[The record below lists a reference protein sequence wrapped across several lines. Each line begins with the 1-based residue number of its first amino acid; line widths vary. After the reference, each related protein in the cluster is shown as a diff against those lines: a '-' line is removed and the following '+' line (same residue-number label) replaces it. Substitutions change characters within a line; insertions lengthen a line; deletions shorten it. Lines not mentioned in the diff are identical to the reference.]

1 MAVTIPIISEFN
13 GKGIS
18 RAIEEFKQLEGAGK
32 KAQFAIKKAAIP
44 AAAAL
49 AGIAAA
55 AVPAVSAASD
65 LNETISKTN
74 VIFGEAANEV
84 QIFADTA
91 AVSLGQ
97 TRQQALDAAATFGTF
112 GKAAGLTGQDLASF
126 STDFT
131 ALASDLAS
139 FNNTSP
145 EEAVQAL
152 GAALRGESE
161 PLRRFGVLLSADAVA
176 AEALAMGLVTTTI
189 NEDKLNIALQKVDI
203 AFQKNQET
211 VAKFGEDSIE
221 AQKSRLALEQAEQS
235 LNKALDGTT
244 DKLTAQQKTLA
255 TQSLILKATTDAQG
269 DFERTSDG
277 LANSQRILTAQFK
290 DLQAELG
297 MILLPIVEKGT
308 KILSGLTGAMADNKD
323 ITAVVIGVIAGLAAA
338 VLAVNAAMRVYQ
350 ATLVIVKVAQ
360 AALNLVMSANPIG
373 LVVIAIGALV
383 AALVLAYQK
392 SETFR
397 NAIDGMF
404 RFVSFAIGQS
414 VEAIK
419 GWLNGVMAFYRSVF
433 NGIANAWNNTIGKL
447 SFKVPDWVPGL
458 GGKGFGVPD
467 IPRLADGGIVA
478 SPTLALIGE
487 AGPEAVVPLSRM
499 NQMGNVTININA
511 NVADERLGDVI
522 VNALRQYNRRS
533 GPINVAVA

>member
-1 MAVTIPIISEFN
+1 MAVSIPIVSEFDS
-13 GKGIS
+13 KGIQK
-18 RAIEEFKQLEGAGK
+18 AINEFKSLEGAGK
-32 KAQFAIKKAAIP
+32 KAQFAIKKAALP

-55 AVPAVSAASD
+55 AVPAVNAASD

-74 VIFGEAANEV
+74 VIFGEAATEV

-91 AVSLGQ
+91 AASLGQ

-131 ALASDLAS
+131 SLASDLAS

-145 EEAVQAL
+145 EEAVLAL

-161 PLRRFGVLLSADAVA
+161 PMRRFGVLLSADAVA
-176 AEALAMGLVTTTI
+176 AEALAMGLLTTTI
-189 NEDKLNIALQKVDI
+189 NEQELSIAVQKADMAFKKHNETLVKFGADSDEAAKTALQ
-203 AFQKNQET
+203 
-211 VAKFGEDSIE
+211 
-221 AQKSRLALEQAEQS
+221 LEQAENR
-235 LNKALDGTT
+235 LDKAVGGTT

-255 TQSLILKATTDAQG
+255 TQSLIMKATTDAQG

-308 KILSGLTGAMADNKD
+308 KLLSGLTGAMAANKD
-323 ITAVVIGVIAGLAAA
+323 VTAITIGVVAGLAAA
-338 VLAVNAAMRVYQ
+338 VLAVNAAMKVYQ
-350 ATLVIVKVAQ
+350 ATLIIASAAQ
-360 AALNLVMSANPIG
+360 ATFNFIVSANPIG
-373 LVVIAIGALV
+373 IAVLAIAGLIAAFIVLEKRFGAVTDALKIVGKTFDIFLINPIRILLDLIGKVIGALGKIPGV
-383 AALVLAYQK
+383 SSIAGAVGGLV
-392 SETFR
+392 
-397 NAIDGMF
+397 
-404 RFVSFAIGQS
+404 
-414 VEAIK
+414 
-419 GWLNGVMAFYRSVF
+419 
-433 NGIANAWNNTIGKL
+433 GKI
-447 SFKVPDWVPGL
+447 PGL
-458 GGKGFGVPD
+458 
-467 IPRLADGGIVA
+467 AEGGIVTG
-478 SPTLALIGE
+478 PTLAMVGE
-487 AGPEAVVPLSRM
+487 AGPEAVIPLSRM
-499 NQMGNVTININA
+499 GQMGNVTININA

-533 GPINVAVA
+533 GPVNIAVA

>member
-1 MAVTIPIISEFN
+1 MAVTIPIISEFD

-18 RAIEEFKQLEGAGK
+18 RAVEQFKQLEGAGK

-55 AVPAVSAASD
+55 AVPAVTAASD

-91 AVSLGQ
+91 AASLGQ

-131 ALASDLAS
+131 SLASDLAS

-176 AEALAMGLVTTTI
+176 AEAMAMGLVTTTI

-255 TQSLILKATTDAQG
+255 TQSLIMKATTDAQG

-308 KILSGLTGAMADNKD
+308 KLLSGLTGAMAANKD
-323 ITAVVIGVIAGLAAA
+323 VTAIAIGVVAGLAAA
-338 VLAVNAAMRVYQ
+338 VLAVNAAMKVYQ
-350 ATLVIVKVAQ
+350 ATLVVVKVAQ
-360 AALNLVMSANPIG
+360 AALNFVMSANPIG
-373 LVVIAIGALV
+373 LIIIGIAALV
-383 AALVLAYQK
+383 AAFVVLEK
-392 SETFR
+392 
-397 NAIDGMF
+397 
-404 RFVSFAIGQS
+404 
-414 VEAIK
+414 K
-419 GWLNGVMAFYRSVF
+419 
-433 NGIANAWNNTIGKL
+433 
-447 SFKVPDWVPGL
+447 
-458 GGKGFGVPD
+458 FGVVSKAAEFLGNAFKQYIISPLKAALD
-467 IPRLADGGIVA
+467 LVGKVIGALGKIPGVSSIAGAVGGLVGKIPGLADGGIVTG
-478 SPTLALIGE
+478 PTLAVVGE
-487 AGPEAVVPLSRM
+487 AGPEAVIPLSKM

-533 GPINVAVA
+533 GPANILVA

>member
-1 MAVTIPIISEFN
+1 MAVSLPIISEFDS
-13 GKGIS
+13 KGIKA
-18 RAIEEFKQLEGAGK
+18 AINEFKSLEGAGK

-55 AVPAVSAASD
+55 AVPAVTAASD

-91 AVSLGQ
+91 AASLGQ

-131 ALASDLAS
+131 TLASDLAS
-139 FNNTSP
+139 FNNTTP

-176 AEALAMGLVTTTI
+176 AEAMAMGLVTTTV
-189 NEDKLNIALQKVDI
+189 NEEKLNIALQKSDL
-203 AFQKNQET
+203 AFRKHQET

-235 LNKALDGTT
+235 LNKAVDGTT

-255 TQSLILKATTDAQG
+255 TQSLIMKATTDAQG

-308 KILSGLTGAMADNKD
+308 QLLSGLTGAMAANKD
-323 ITAVVIGVIAGLAAA
+323 VTAIAIGVVAGLAAA
-338 VLAVNAAMRVYQ
+338 VLAVNAAMKVYQ
-350 ATLVIVKVAQ
+350 ATLVVVKVAQ
-360 AALNLVMSANPIG
+360 AALNFVMNANPIG
-373 LVVIAIGALV
+373 LIIIGIAALV
-383 AALVLAYQK
+383 AAFVVLEKKFGVVSKAAEFLGNAFKQYIINPLKAALDLVGKVIGALGK
-392 SETFR
+392 
-397 NAIDGMF
+397 IPG
-404 RFVSFAIGQS
+404 VSS
-414 VEAIK
+414 
-419 GWLNGVMAFYRSVF
+419 
-433 NGIANAWNNTIGKL
+433 IAGAVGGLVGKL
-447 SFKVPDWVPGL
+447 PG
-458 GGKGFGVPD
+458 
-467 IPRLADGGIVA
+467 LADGGIVTG
-478 SPTLALIGE
+478 PTLAVVGE
-487 AGPEAVVPLSRM
+487 AGPEAVIPLSKM

-533 GPINVAVA
+533 GPANILVA

>member
-1 MAVTIPIISEFN
+1 MAVSLPIVSEFDS
-13 GKGIS
+13 KGIQK
-18 RAIEEFKQLEGAGK
+18 AINEFKSLEGAGK

-55 AVPAVSAASD
+55 AVPAVTAASD

-91 AVSLGQ
+91 AASLGQ

-131 ALASDLAS
+131 SLASDLAS

-176 AEALAMGLVTTTI
+176 AEAMAMGLVTTTI

-255 TQSLILKATTDAQG
+255 TQSLIMKATTDAQG

-308 KILSGLTGAMADNKD
+308 KLLSGLTGAMAANKD
-323 ITAVVIGVIAGLAAA
+323 VTAIAIGVVAGLAAA
-338 VLAVNAAMRVYQ
+338 VLAVNAAMKVYQ
-350 ATLVIVKVAQ
+350 ATLVVVKVAQ
-360 AALNLVMSANPIG
+360 AALNFVMSANPIG
-373 LVVIAIGALV
+373 LIVIGIAALV
-383 AALVLAYQK
+383 AAFVVLEK
-392 SETFR
+392 
-397 NAIDGMF
+397 
-404 RFVSFAIGQS
+404 
-414 VEAIK
+414 K
-419 GWLNGVMAFYRSVF
+419 
-433 NGIANAWNNTIGKL
+433 
-447 SFKVPDWVPGL
+447 
-458 GGKGFGVPD
+458 FGVVSKAAEFLGNAFKQYIISPLKAALD
-467 IPRLADGGIVA
+467 LVGKVIGALGKIPGVSSIAGAVGGLVGKIPGLADGGIVTG
-478 SPTLALIGE
+478 PTLAVVGE
-487 AGPEAVVPLSRM
+487 AGPEAVIPLSKM

-533 GPINVAVA
+533 GPANILVA

>member
-1 MAVTIPIISEFN
+1 MAVSIPIVSEFDS
-13 GKGIS
+13 KGIQK
-18 RAIEEFKQLEGAGK
+18 AINEFKSLEGAGK
-32 KAQFAIKKAAIP
+32 KAQFAIKKAALP

-55 AVPAVSAASD
+55 AVPAVNAASD

-74 VIFGEAANEV
+74 VIFGEAATEV

-91 AVSLGQ
+91 AASLGQ

-131 ALASDLAS
+131 SLASDLAS

-145 EEAVQAL
+145 EEAVLAL

-161 PLRRFGVLLSADAVA
+161 PMRRFGVLLSADAVA
-176 AEALAMGLVTTTI
+176 AEALAMGLLTTTV
-189 NEDKLNIALQKVDI
+189 NEQELSIAVQKADMAFKKHNETLVKFGADSDEAAKTALQ
-203 AFQKNQET
+203 
-211 VAKFGEDSIE
+211 
-221 AQKSRLALEQAEQS
+221 LEQAENR
-235 LNKALDGTT
+235 LDKAVGGTT

-255 TQSLILKATTDAQG
+255 TQSLIMKATTDAQG

-308 KILSGLTGAMADNKD
+308 KLLSGLTGAMAANKD
-323 ITAVVIGVIAGLAAA
+323 VTAIAIGVVAGLAAA
-338 VLAVNAAMRVYQ
+338 VLAVNTAMKVYQ
-350 ATLVIVKVAQ
+350 ATLIVVKVAQ
-360 AALNLVMSANPIG
+360 AALNFVMSANPIG
-373 LVVIAIGALV
+373 LIIIGIAALV
-383 AALVLAYQK
+383 AAFVLLEKKFGVVSKAAQFLGNAFKTFIINPLAAVLDLVGKVIGALGK
-392 SETFR
+392 
-397 NAIDGMF
+397 IPG
-404 RFVSFAIGQS
+404 VSS
-414 VEAIK
+414 
-419 GWLNGVMAFYRSVF
+419 
-433 NGIANAWNNTIGKL
+433 IAGAVGGLVGKI
-447 SFKVPDWVPGL
+447 PGL
-458 GGKGFGVPD
+458 
-467 IPRLADGGIVA
+467 AEGGIVTG
-478 SPTLALIGE
+478 PTLAMVGE
-487 AGPEAVVPLSRM
+487 AGPEAVIPLSRM
-499 NQMGNVTININA
+499 GQMGNVTININA

-533 GPINVAVA
+533 GPVNIAVA

>member
-1 MAVTIPIISEFN
+1 
-13 GKGIS
+13 
-18 RAIEEFKQLEGAGK
+18 
-32 KAQFAIKKAAIP
+32 
-44 AAAAL
+44 
-49 AGIAAA
+49 
-55 AVPAVSAASD
+55 
-65 LNETISKTN
+65 
-74 VIFGEAANEV
+74 
-84 QIFADTA
+84 
-91 AVSLGQ
+91 
-97 TRQQALDAAATFGTF
+97 
-112 GKAAGLTGQDLASF
+112 LASF

-131 ALASDLAS
+131 SLASDLAS

-255 TQSLILKATTDAQG
+255 TQSLIMKATTDAQG

-308 KILSGLTGAMADNKD
+308 KLLSGLTGAMAANKD
-323 ITAVVIGVIAGLAAA
+323 VTAIAIGVVAGLAAA
-338 VLAVNAAMRVYQ
+338 VLAVNAAMKVYQ
-350 ATLVIVKVAQ
+350 ATLVVVKVAQ
-360 AALNLVMSANPIG
+360 IALNFAMSANPIG
-373 LVVIAIGALV
+373 LIIIGIAALV
-383 AALVLAYQK
+383 AAFVVLEK
-392 SETFR
+392 
-397 NAIDGMF
+397 
-404 RFVSFAIGQS
+404 
-414 VEAIK
+414 K
-419 GWLNGVMAFYRSVF
+419 
-433 NGIANAWNNTIGKL
+433 
-447 SFKVPDWVPGL
+447 
-458 GGKGFGVPD
+458 FGVVSKAAEFLGNAFKQYIINPLKAALD
-467 IPRLADGGIVA
+467 LVGKVIGALGKIPGVSSIAGAVGGLVGKIPGLADGGIVTG
-478 SPTLALIGE
+478 PTLAVVGE
-487 AGPEAVVPLSRM
+487 AGPEAVIPLSKM

-533 GPINVAVA
+533 GPANILVA

>member
-1 MAVTIPIISEFN
+1 MAVTIPIITEFAD
-13 GKGIS
+13 KGIKS
-18 RAIEEFKQLEGAGK
+18 AIAEFKQLETTSQ
-32 KAQFAIKKAAIP
+32 KAQFALKKSFVP
-44 AAAAL
+44 AVAVL
-49 AGIAAA
+49 GGLTAA
-55 AVPAVSAASD
+55 AVPAVQAASD

-91 AVSLGQ
+91 AASLGQ

-131 ALASDLAS
+131 TLASDLAS

-211 VAKFGEDSIE
+211 VAKFGEDSLE
-221 AQKSRLALEQAEQS
+221 AQRTRLQLEQAEIS

-255 TQSLILKATTDAQG
+255 TQSLIMKATTDAQG

-297 MILLPIVEKGT
+297 MVLLPIVEKGV
-308 KILSGLTGAMADNKD
+308 KLISSFTGALSANKD
-323 ITAVVIGVIAGLAAA
+323 VAIIAIGVIGGLAAA
-338 VLAVNAAMRVYQ
+338 IVAANIGMKIYR
-350 ATLVIVKVAQ
+350 ATLVAVQVAQ
-360 AALNLVMSANPIG
+360 TLLNVIMSANPIG
-373 LVVIAIGALV
+373 LVIIAVAGLVAGFVILEKKFGVVSTAAKFLADAFEKYIINPLAAALDLAGKVADAIGKV
-383 AALVLAYQK
+383 ANVGG
-392 SETFR
+392 
-397 NAIDGMF
+397 AIAG
-404 RFVSFAIGQS
+404 
-414 VEAIK
+414 
-419 GWLNGVMAFYRSVF
+419 GV
-433 NGIANAWNNTIGKL
+433 GGLIGKI
-447 SFKVPDWVPGL
+447 PGL
-458 GGKGFGVPD
+458 
-467 IPRLADGGIVA
+467 AEGGIVTG
-478 SPTLALIGE
+478 PTLAVVGE
-487 AGPEAVVPLSRM
+487 AGPEAVIPLNRM
-499 NQMGNVTININA
+499 GSMGNVTINVNA
-511 NVADERLGDVI
+511 AVADARLGDVI
-522 VNALRQYNRRS
+522 VDALRQYNRRS
-533 GPINVAVA
+533 GPINVAVS